1 MFSSVVTASILG
13 LDVEC
18 SRAEV
23 NVASGLPKFLIVG
36 LADQAVKEASDRIR
50 AAVVNCGFE
59 FPDRR
64 VTVNLTPA
72 GRSKNGSHYDLPIAI
87 GLLLA
92 CGQLTACRSLE
103 DTAFIGELSLDGSV
117 NPVDGILPM
126 IIGLQK
132 LGIER
137 VMLPQGNIGEAG
149 LLRGVELYP
158 VSSLAQAAGHVNGD
172 SPVRPAA
179 HAAGGAGAARA
190 QVPDFSEILGQESVK
205 RAAQVAAAGM
215 HGMLMIGPPG
225 VGKSMV
231 GKRIPGILPPMT
243 YKEQMDVTQIYSIA
257 GELSPERPVISER
270 PYRAPHHS
278 MSAAALIGGGRVPHP
293 GEISLA
299 HCGVLFLDELPEFSS
314 HTIDMLRTPMEEG
327 RVMINR
333 AEWRCSFP
341 SQFMLV
347 AAMNPCRCGYY
358 GDPVRK
364 CTCTETDRQRYIGR
378 ISGPLLD
385 RIDIHVS
392 MERVVYGDMSGSAR
406 KPGLSTAE
414 LREAVVSASK
424 LQAQRYKNCGI
435 DRNSQLT
442 PALIKRFCVLES
454 DASDIIRGAFE
465 SLSLSA
471 RSYHRILK
479 VARTVADIG
488 GSERIRSA
496 DILEALSYRCPER
509 FFK

>member
-1 MFSSVVTASILG
+1 MFSSVLTASIFG

-36 LADQAVKEASDRIR
+36 LADQAVREASDRIR

-72 GRSKNGSHYDLPIAI
+72 GRSKNGSHYDLPIAV

-92 CGQLTACRSLE
+92 CGQIRAE
-103 DTAFIGELSLDGSV
+103 GGAEGTAFIGELSLDGSV

-126 IIGLQK
+126 VIGLQK
-132 LGIER
+132 LGVKR
-137 VMLPQGNIGEAG
+137 VMLPQGNIDEAR
-149 LLRGVELYP
+149 LLKGIELLP
-158 VSSLAQAAGHVNGD
+158 VSSLAQAAGHVSGD
-172 SPVRPAA
+172 CVIRPAA
-179 HAAGGAGAARA
+179 FAGGAAGAARA
-190 QVPDFSEILGQESVK
+190 AVPDFSEILGQENVK

-215 HGMLMIGPPG
+215 HGMLMVGPPG

-231 GKRIPGILPPMT
+231 GKRIPGILPPMS
-243 YKEQMDVTQIYSIA
+243 YAEQMDVTQIYSIA
-257 GELSPERPVISER
+257 GELSPSRPVITER
-270 PYRAPHHS
+270 PFRAPHHS

-299 HCGVLFLDELPEFSS
+299 HCGVLFLDELPEFG
-314 HTIDMLRTPMEEG
+314 HMIDVLRTPMEEG
-327 RVMINR
+327 RVLISR

-364 CTCTETDRQRYIGR
+364 CSCTETERQKYIGR

-385 RIDIHVS
+385 RIDIHVA
-392 MERVVYGDMSGSAR
+392 MERVVYSDMSGSSR
-406 KPGLSTAE
+406 KPGLSTAQ
-414 LREAVVSASK
+414 LREAVIRASE
-424 LQAQRYKNCGI
+424 LQAERYKGLGI
-435 DRNSQLT
+435 CRNSQLT
-442 PALIKRFCVLES
+442 PSLIKRFCVLEPE
-454 DASDIIRGAFE
+454 AAGIIKEAFE

-479 VARTVADIG
+479 VARTIADIE
-488 GSERIRSA
+488 GSANIRAS